1 MRVENKNI
9 IIDKKTVRIAPISNL
24 IESIDDYL
32 NILYQID
39 FNDDNL
45 KGKELSLYNHKINN
59 KKNIIIGSEEVKEIK
74 NILNGNSRYYIKE
87 DNGNENSN

>member
-9 IIDKKTVRIAPISNL
+9 IIDKKTVRIAPIGNL

-59 KKNIIIGSEEVKEIK
+59 KKNIIIGNEEVKEIK
-74 NILNGNSRYYIKE
+74 NILNGNSKYYTKE
-87 DNGNENSN
+87 DNKNENSN